1 MTLECHVSSCHSVKE
16 IWGARRNA
24 SKTASRTTSCRHRQG
39 DQHGGPGPLWLQ
51 QHRVIDNI
59 GLTTMDRSC
68 DPYATV
74 TDTDF
79 VFSDQKRY
87 APAIA
92 MSVCCLILILL
103 PLSCMGEDVRQTHL
117 SNTAD
122 DVIFDECP
130 INSMTARSKL
140 DCARRCSSDPNCKTF
155 TFTEG
160 SPNGTC
166 RLHPHVM
173 TSQSPRSAAPGARSY
188 TVKTEEV
195 SCGVDADG
203 WTVSLCRWLEALIEA
218 ISKAVAAHVS
228 SELRAEMVTMRE
240 LLEKKDRQILHLQDR
255 VDELEQYSR
264 RNNIR
269 ISDIP
274 EIDGEDTDDL
284 IIAIDMYKQRLFK
297 EKKKLANVDA
307 KQLFPE
313 RSWRRRRTSQRPSYT
328 TRAEPKIKIYLNDD
342 LTKTRA
348 EIASKARKTKS
359 DGALQDTWVRDGTV
373 RPIELRLHVS

>member
-1 MTLECHVSSCHSVKE
+1 
-16 IWGARRNA
+16 
-24 SKTASRTTSCRHRQG
+24 
-39 DQHGGPGPLWLQ
+39 
-51 QHRVIDNI
+51 
-59 GLTTMDRSC
+59 
-68 DPYATV
+68 
-74 TDTDF
+74 
-79 VFSDQKRY
+79 
-87 APAIA
+87 
-92 MSVCCLILILL
+92 
-103 PLSCMGEDVRQTHL
+103 
-117 SNTAD
+117 
-122 DVIFDECP
+122 
-130 INSMTARSKL
+130 MTARSEL
-140 DCARRCSSDPNCKTF
+140 DCAHRCSSDPNCKTF
-155 TFTEG
+155 TFTKG
-160 SPNGTC
+160 SPTGTC

-188 TVKTEEV
+188 TVKTEEGLETLHTTT
-195 SCGVDADG
+195 SSGNWALRIDLGNLEGNMAYATYTGFYITNCTDKYRLMFDLGCFRIQSACISGDSLSYSRNQSFSTHDADHDT
-203 WTVSLCRWLEALIEA
+203 WHFNC
-218 ISKAVAAHVS
+218 AVDRHGAWWFRNCGYAHLNGEYMPNSTATSEKGVYC
-228 SELRAEMVTMRE
+228 ELRAEMVTMRE

-274 EIDGEDTDDL
+274 ETDGEDTDDL
-284 IIAIDMYKQRLFK
+284 IIAIGNEIGVTITEEMIHRSHRVGKKGDDFCRPIICKFTSYRYKQRLFK

-348 EIASKARKTKS
+348 EIASKARKMKS